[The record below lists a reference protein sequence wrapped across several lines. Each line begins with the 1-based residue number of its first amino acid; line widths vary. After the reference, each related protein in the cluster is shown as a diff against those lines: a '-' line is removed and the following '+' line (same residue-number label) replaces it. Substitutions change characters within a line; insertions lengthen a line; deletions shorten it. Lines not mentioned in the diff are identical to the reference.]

1 MRYGRQTEVYT
12 KEFVEAY
19 ANGLGS
25 TVNTQLI
32 ASANMIA
39 DFWYTAWVNAGKPSF
54 ITRDISLN
62 LSAELNSFK
71 LNRLIQDELLL
82 SKKEKPEN

>member
-1 MRYGRQTEVYT
+1 MDVKA
-12 KEFVEAY
+12 KEFAEAY

-62 LSAELNSFK
+62 LSAELKSFK

>member
-1 MRYGRQTEVYT
+1 
-12 KEFVEAY
+12 
-19 ANGLGS
+19 
-25 TVNTQLI
+25 LI

-62 LSAELNSFK
+62 LSAELKSYK